1 MTDLFKAPIPGQSL
15 TDEPRNAAWENPPE
29 MNTVEEAVIYYI
41 EKISDE
47 DSLDDLA
54 LLFDLGANIQDI
66 TETLVIM
73 GTMKGLHTVDVQML
87 AAPIVGA
94 YIKAAMVPYGVKTP
108 ETPID
113 PDKLRTD
120 REKRRLDAII
130 ADAIEKSTKS
140 GEDEGT
146 EMLRGMQDAV
156 TEEPEEATIEQPTDK
171 APEEPMVEGEVPQ
184 GLMARGQQI

>member
-1 MTDLFKAPIPGQSL
+1 MTNLFQAPVPGQSL

-29 MNTVEEAVIYYI
+29 IDTMEEAVTYYI

-54 LLFDLGANIQDI
+54 LLFELGANVQDV
-66 TETLVIM
+66 TETLLIM

-94 YIKAAMVPYGVKTP
+94 YIKAAMWPYGVEAP
-108 ETPID
+108 ETAID
-113 PDKLRTD
+113 PDKLRTEK
-120 REKRRLDAII
+120 EKRRLDVIF
-130 ADAIEKSTKS
+130 ADAIEKSVKA

-156 TEEPEEATIEQPTDK
+156 SEAPEEATIEQPMDK
-171 APEEPMVEGEVPQ
+171 APEEPMVEGEAPQ
-184 GLMARGQQI
+184 GLMARGQ

>member
-1 MTDLFKAPIPGQSL
+1 MTNLFQAPVPGQSL

-29 MNTVEEAVIYYI
+29 IETMEEAVTYYI

-54 LLFDLGANIQDI
+54 LLFELGANVQDV
-66 TETLVIM
+66 TETLLIM

-94 YIKAAMVPYGVKTP
+94 YIKAAMVPYGVETP
-108 ETPID
+108 ETAVD
-113 PDKLRTD
+113 PDKLRTE
-120 REKRRLDAII
+120 RQKQRLDTIFR
-130 ADAIEKSTKS
+130 DAIEKSVQQ

-146 EMLRGMQDAV
+146 ELLRGMQDAV
-156 TEEPEEATIEQPTDK
+156 SEEPQEATIEQPMEETT
-171 APEEPMVEGEVPQ
+171 EEPMVEGEAPQ
-184 GLMARGQQI
+184 GLMARGQ

>member
-1 MTDLFKAPIPGQSL
+1 MTNLFQAPVPGQSL

-29 MNTVEEAVIYYI
+29 IETMEEAVTYYI

-54 LLFDLGANIQDI
+54 LLFELGANVQDV
-66 TETLVIM
+66 TETLLIM

-94 YIKAAMVPYGVKTP
+94 YIKAAMVPYGVDTP
-108 ETPID
+108 ETAVD
-113 PDKLRTD
+113 PDKLRTA
-120 REKRRLDAII
+120 REKRRLDVII
-130 ADAIEKSTKS
+130 ADAIEKSVKS

-156 TEEPEEATIEQPTDK
+156 EEEPEAAAIEQPMDE
-171 APEEPMVEGEVPQ
+171 APEEPMVEGETPQ

>member
-1 MTDLFKAPIPGQSL
+1 MTNLFQAPVPGQSL

-29 MNTVEEAVIYYI
+29 IETMEEAVTYYI

-54 LLFDLGANIQDI
+54 LLFELGANVQDV
-66 TETLVIM
+66 TETLLIM

-94 YIKAAMVPYGVKTP
+94 YIKAAMVPYGVETP
-108 ETPID
+108 ETAVD
-113 PDKLRTD
+113 PDKLRT
-120 REKRRLDAII
+120 EKEKQRLDVIF
-130 ADAIEKSTKS
+130 ADAIEKSVKS

-146 EMLRGMQDAV
+146 EMLRGMQGAV
-156 TEEPEEATIEQPTDK
+156 SEEPEEATIKQPMDK
-171 APEEPMVEGEVPQ
+171 APEEPMVEGEAPQ

>member
-1 MTDLFKAPIPGQSL
+1 MEDLFKAPIPGQSL

-29 MNTVEEAVIYYI
+29 MDTMEEAVAYYI
-41 EKISDE
+41 EKLSDE
-47 DSLDDLA
+47 DSTDDLA
-54 LLFDLGANIQDI
+54 LLFDLGANIQDV
-66 TETLVIM
+66 TETLLIM

-94 YIKAAMVPYGVKTP
+94 YIKALMVPYGVETP
-108 ETPID
+108 ETAVD
-113 PDKLRTD
+113 PEKLRTE
-120 REKRRLDAII
+120 RQKRRLDVII
-130 ADAIEKSTKS
+130 ADAIEKSVKS

-156 TEEPEEATIEQPTDK
+156 EEEPEAAAIEQPMDE
-171 APEEPMVEGEVPQ
+171 APEEPMVEGETPQ